1 MGLFDWVMKGIG
13 FESDDEGYTNQDEV
27 IEVKENREDK
37 EKVEEEKKP
46 KKKKKKSWFGRK
58 KKDDEDNELNINPP
72 AYDLDQYNALKEGE
86 EDSAYMSNFGSSSS
100 YGGGYSSY
108 GNGTASYGAKN
119 FVFFN
124 PSTYEEIKRLVE
136 YLKQGE
142 PAIVNLDKI
151 TENEAQR
158 SLDFISGAACALGGK
173 LQRITGNYFLV
184 TPDGYNIT
192 KPSGQ
197 PQ

>member
-1 MGLFDWVMKGIG
+1 MKGIG
-13 FESDDEGYTNQDEV
+13 FESDDNENGANEEYT
-27 IEVKENREDK
+27 
-37 EKVEEEKKP
+37 EKP
-46 KKKKKKSWFGRK
+46 RKKKKRLFGRK
-58 KKDDEDNELNINPP
+58 NREEMYVEESYQNRGNETFDKDQFNAIKEDTDDNG
-72 AYDLDQYNALKEGE
+72 Y
-86 EDSAYMSNFGSSSS
+86 SSNSYGSSYGMGSSYGSSSS
-100 YGGGYSSY
+100 SGYGGYSY
-108 GNGTASYGAKN
+108 GSGTASYGSKN

-142 PAIVNLDKI
+142 PAIVNLDRI
-151 TENEAQR
+151 SDNEAQR

-197 PQ
+197 D

>member
-1 MGLFDWVMKGIG
+1 MKGIG
-13 FESDDEGYTNQDEV
+13 FESDDDGYENQDVQTE
-27 IEVKENREDK
+27 
-37 EKVEEEKKP
+37 KP
-46 KKKKKKSWFGRK
+46 KKQKKKRSLFKKRRK
-58 KKDDEDNELNINPP
+58 GEDFDDELEVVPSAFDK
-72 AYDLDQYNALKEGE
+72 DQYNALKDNDESTE
-86 EDSAYMSNFGSSSS
+86 SYSNSYSSS
-100 YGGGYSSY
+100 YGGGYSSF

-124 PSTYEEIKRLVE
+124 PSNYEEIRRLVE

-197 PQ
+197 DQ

>member
-1 MGLFDWVMKGIG
+1 MKGIG
-13 FESDDEGYTNQDEV
+13 FESDEDGYTNNDG
-27 IEVKENREDK
+27 DT
-37 EKVEEEKKP
+37 KP
-46 KKKKKKSWFGRK
+46 EKKKKKRRFGK
-58 KKDDEDNELNINPP
+58 KNRYELDDELTITPSQEFDK
-72 AYDLDQYNALKEGE
+72 DQFNALKEGE
-86 EDSAYMSNFGSSSS
+86 EGTYANSYGSSFGSS
-100 YGGGYSSY
+100 GYSY
-108 GNGTASYGAKN
+108 GNGTASYGTKN
-119 FVFFN
+119 FVFFS

-151 TENEAQR
+151 TEMEAQR

-197 PQ
+197 E